1 MVKGQVSDYYITVT
15 QDRIV
20 KGHVL
25 DTNRQP
31 LAGATVM
38 FFASPMHNTT
48 AHDGSF
54 AIKGAKNDVHL
65 YVYYPGKKIVNR
77 ILALDETDI
86 EVVMEKEVHKA
97 TAIRR
102 PAQATRW
109 YDPQAPLSRTFCNP
123 MNISYNFEPF
133 NNNVRPN
140 GSFRS
145 SADPMAVEYKG
156 EYFLFSTNQG
166 GFHYSKNLVDW
177 DFVPAGFQRKPTDD
191 DQCAPAAYV
200 SGDTLFYTGSTYEGL
215 AVWYSTHPQ
224 NGTFQTC
231 HRKECASHMGPLH
244 VSGR

>member
-1 MVKGQVSDYYITVT
+1 MVKRFLISCGIAFAALTAKATPDDSIKVVKGQVSDYYITVT

-31 LAGATVM
+31 LTGATVM

-86 EVVMEKEVHKA
+86 EVVMEEEVHKA

-145 SADPMAVEYKG
+145 SADPMAVCRLSTPFKTVKSCGRAPIG
-156 EYFLFSTNQG
+156 EALHSPLCRRRRIIRPPQPPRWYT
-166 GFHYSKNLVDW
+166 
-177 DFVPAGFQRKPTDD
+177 PR
-191 DQCAPAAYV
+191 V
-200 SGDTLFYTGSTYEGL
+200 SRSLPETS
-215 AVWYSTHPQ
+215 A
-224 NGTFQTC
+224 
-231 HRKECASHMGPLH
+231 
-244 VSGR
+244 

>member
-1 MVKGQVSDYYITVT
+1 MVKRFLISWQIAFAALTATLTIPSKVVKGQVSDYYITVT

-31 LAGATVM
+31 LTGATVM

-48 AHDGSF
+48 AHDGTF
-54 AIKGAKNDVHL
+54 AIKGAKNDAPAWVH
-65 YVYYPGKKIVNR
+65 YPGKKIVNR

-86 EVVMEKEVHKA
+86 EVVMEEEVHKA

-156 EYFLFSTNQG
+156 EYFLSHQPG
-166 GFHYSKNLVDW
+166 R
-177 DFVPAGFQRKPTDD
+177 DFVPEPGGLGFRSCRLPT
-191 DQCAPAAYV
+191 CA
-200 SGDTLFYTGSTYEGL
+200 TG
-215 AVWYSTHPQ
+215 
-224 NGTFQTC
+224 
-231 HRKECASHMGPLH
+231 R
-244 VSGR
+244 

>member
-1 MVKGQVSDYYITVT
+1 MVKRFLISCGIAFAALTAKATPDDSIKVVKGQVSDYYITVT
-15 QDRIV
+15 QNRIV

-97 TAIRR
+97 TAICR

-200 SGDTLFYTGSTYEGL
+200 S
-215 AVWYSTHPQ
+215 V
-224 NGTFQTC
+224 
-231 HRKECASHMGPLH
+231 
-244 VSGR
+244 

>member
-1 MVKGQVSDYYITVT
+1 MVKRFLISCGIAFAALAAKATPDDSIKVVKGQVSDYYITVT

-102 PAQATRW
+102 PAQATRCMTHRRLCR
-109 YDPQAPLSRTFCNP
+109 AP
-123 MNISYNFEPF
+123 
-133 NNNVRPN
+133 
-140 GSFRS
+140 
-145 SADPMAVEYKG
+145 SAI
-156 EYFLFSTNQG
+156 
-166 GFHYSKNLVDW
+166 
-177 DFVPAGFQRKPTDD
+177 R
-191 DQCAPAAYV
+191 
-200 SGDTLFYTGSTYEGL
+200 
-215 AVWYSTHPQ
+215 
-224 NGTFQTC
+224 
-231 HRKECASHMGPLH
+231 
-244 VSGR
+244 

>member
-1 MVKGQVSDYYITVT
+1 MVKRFLISCGIAFAALAAKATPDDSIKVVKGQVSDYYITVT

-97 TAIRR
+97 TAICR

-109 YDPQAPLSRTFCNP
+109 YDPQAPLSRTFCNQ
-123 MNISYNFEPF
+123 IG
-133 NNNVRPN
+133 R
-140 GSFRS
+140 
-145 SADPMAVEYKG
+145 A
-156 EYFLFSTNQG
+156 
-166 GFHYSKNLVDW
+166 
-177 DFVPAGFQRKPTDD
+177 
-191 DQCAPAAYV
+191 
-200 SGDTLFYTGSTYEGL
+200 
-215 AVWYSTHPQ
+215 
-224 NGTFQTC
+224 
-231 HRKECASHMGPLH
+231 H
-244 VSGR
+244 V

>member
-1 MVKGQVSDYYITVT
+1 MVKRFLISCGIAFAALTAKATPDDSIKVVKGQVSDYYITVT

-86 EVVMEKEVHKA
+86 EVVMEKRYTRQPQSAVPPRRPGGMTHRRLCRA
-97 TAIRR
+97 PSAIR
-102 PAQATRW
+102 
-109 YDPQAPLSRTFCNP
+109 
-123 MNISYNFEPF
+123 
-133 NNNVRPN
+133 
-140 GSFRS
+140 
-145 SADPMAVEYKG
+145 
-156 EYFLFSTNQG
+156 
-166 GFHYSKNLVDW
+166 
-177 DFVPAGFQRKPTDD
+177 
-191 DQCAPAAYV
+191 
-200 SGDTLFYTGSTYEGL
+200 
-215 AVWYSTHPQ
+215 
-224 NGTFQTC
+224 
-231 HRKECASHMGPLH
+231 
-244 VSGR
+244 